1 MGFIIQQRRSQHI
14 ININRTTESKVMAVQ
29 ICMGIPYQLSSAM
42 IYYGPQSDIRVKTSA
57 RRNFFESSLLNS
69 EFLNRFLALCG
80 DPEERLWSFVFVMG
94 FIFQQR
100 WPQHIINIY
109 RKTES
114 KVMVVWICVGIRFP
128 LSSSMIYYGAQS
140 DIRGKTFNCRNLLE
154 FSLLIIGCLNR
165 FPTLR
170 RDLEERLWLFVFVIG
185 FIFQQRRSQ
194 YIIKIYRTTELKVM
208 TVRICVGIWFPLLSS
223 IIYYGPQSDIWVKT
237 FAHRNS
243 PESSLL
249 ISWCL
254 HM

>member
-114 KVMVVWICVGIRFP
+114 KV
-128 LSSSMIYYGAQS
+128 S
-140 DIRGKTFNCRNLLE
+140 DLTQRSRGKVMAVCICDWLHFSTTTVSIYHKNL
-154 FSLLIIGCLNR
+154 SDYRVKSYDCSN
-165 FPTLR
+165 LR
-170 RDLEERLWLFVFVIG
+170 RYLVSTFELHNILWASIGHLSQNFCPSELARVFLVDFLVSPYVTTRLVA
-185 FIFQQRRSQ
+185 
-194 YIIKIYRTTELKVM
+194 
-208 TVRICVGIWFPLLSS
+208 TVSTL
-223 IIYYGPQSDIWVKT
+223 
-237 FAHRNS
+237 
-243 PESSLL
+243 
-249 ISWCL
+249 
-254 HM
+254 